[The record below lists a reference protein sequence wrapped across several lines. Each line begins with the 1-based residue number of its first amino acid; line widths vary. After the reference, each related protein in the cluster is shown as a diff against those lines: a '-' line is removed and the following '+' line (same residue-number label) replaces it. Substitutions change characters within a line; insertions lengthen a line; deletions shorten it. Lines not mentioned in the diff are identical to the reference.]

1 MGVTAIK
8 HWVEPWEEV
17 PRNDYML
24 QINNILHA
32 LTEAKHSLDQ
42 IIESAM
48 DLTPVS
54 RVNNDNN
61 VKTSAKSAAEIKELK
76 RNGATTER
84 VDDEKR

>member
-1 MGVTAIK
+1 
-8 HWVEPWEEV
+8 
-17 PRNDYML
+17 ML

-32 LTEAKHSLDQ
+32 LAEAKHSLDQ

-61 VKTSAKSAAEIKELK
+61 VETSPKSAAGIKELK

-84 VDDEKR
+84 IDNEER

>member
-1 MGVTAIK
+1 VNG
-8 HWVEPWEEV
+8 HDGG
-17 PRNDYML
+17 NML

-48 DLTPVS
+48 DLPALS

-61 VKTSAKSAAEIKELK
+61 VWTYEKFAVGIGEI
-76 RNGATTER
+76 ER
-84 VDDEKR
+84 KWRE